1 MHMEEISQEES
12 LAWKQYY
19 EESQLKRSKA
29 KKMLK
34 DYHEQRKK
42 DKDKRLK
49 ERKKDKDKRLKEFW
63 TGTAIPADLYITTTM
78 LVNLLESRIYT
89 CIEAGFPAWR
99 FEELALFL
107 TFIPGSKVF
116 SENKKMTLAE
126 YFGLEAFLSEE
137 E

>member
-1 MHMEEISQEES
+1 MEEISQEEF
-12 LAWKQYY
+12 LAWQQFY

-34 DYHEQRKK
+34 DYHEQ
-42 DKDKRLK
+42 
-49 ERKKDKDKRLKEFW
+49 RKKDKDKRLKEFW

-89 CIEAGFPAWR
+89 CIDAGFPAWR